1 MTTSQRRLRIGVI
14 GVGFGATVHVPGFLS
29 EGWEV
34 PVLWGRRTE
43 VAREKATALGVSDV
57 AEDWREIVAR
67 DDLDAVA
74 VTTPPAVHYQ
84 IVAAALRAGKH
95 VLCEKPFALNL
106 KEARG
111 MRDLAVE
118 HERTAMIAHEFR
130 FAPQRA
136 QIKDLLDEGRVGTPE
151 LVSAELLIGRPQP
164 DSPPPYTWAADTRQG
179 GGLLGALG
187 SHYIDGFRHWFGE
200 VTEVSGRLITRNP
213 NRLDADGQLVQAD
226 ADDGFSF
233 SLRFRSGVVASMT
246 ASSQVAPSLGARIT
260 IAGSDGVLVATQ
272 RGPNPEPDG
281 VVLAGRPEDRELKEL
296 AVDPRYMPI
305 EDNRDHRL
313 PAFRLL
319 VREFGRGIREGS
331 SPAPNFDDGVAC
343 QQVLDAVRLA
353 AASGQTVFPDGT
365 PIGGRGDANVALI
378 PGGGGANRFDRFAE
392 AVRRAMTEAQVE
404 AQRRGDGRITSG
416 HLLLALTKSTDGSVI
431 AVLSQI
437 GIDAAAVETAL
448 PERGTANDAEGIGLT
463 EDAKRA
469 IEAAAS
475 AARDFPTGQ
484 IDTGHLLIGLAQ
496 AGGESAHI
504 LAGLG
509 SDLTT
514 VRAAVRQE
522 LGFASS

>member
-1 MTTSQRRLRIGVI
+1 MDGGAALTTSQRSLRIGVI
-14 GVGFGATVHVPGFLS
+14 GAGFGAAVHVPGFLS

-43 VAREKATALGVSDV
+43 LAREKATALGVSDV
-57 AEDWREIVAR
+57 AEDWRKIVAR

-106 KEARG
+106 NEARG
-111 MRDLAVE
+111 MRDLAEE
-118 HERTAMIAHEFR
+118 HERTAMIAHETR

-151 LVSAELLIGRPQP
+151 LVSAELLLGRLPP

-200 VTEVSGRLITRNP
+200 VAEVSGRLMTRNP

-233 SLRFRSGVVASMT
+233 TLRFRSGVVASMT
-246 ASSQVAPSLGARIT
+246 ASSQIAPSLGARIT

-272 RGPNPEPDG
+272 RGANPEPDG
-281 VVLAGRPEDRELKEL
+281 VVLAGRPEDRGLEELP
-296 AVDPRYMPI
+296 VDPRYVPI
-305 EDNRDHRL
+305 EDDRDHRL

-319 VREFGRGIREGS
+319 VREFGRGIREGR

-343 QQVLDAVRLA
+343 QQILDAVRLA

-365 PIGGRGDANVALI
+365 PIGGRGDPNVALI
-378 PGGGGANRFDRFAE
+378 PGGGGANRFRSVRGERAAGDDRGPGGGA
-392 AVRRAMTEAQVE
+392 ASRRRTDHQRSPAAGAGEIDRRLGGRRPQPARDRRRR
-404 AQRRGDGRITSG
+404 RRGR
-416 HLLLALTKSTDGSVI
+416 
-431 AVLSQI
+431 
-437 GIDAAAVETAL
+437 
-448 PERGTANDAEGIGLT
+448 
-463 EDAKRA
+463 
-469 IEAAAS
+469 
-475 AARDFPTGQ
+475 AARRR
-484 IDTGHLLIGLAQ
+484 
-496 AGGESAHI
+496 GGERRRRYRADGGCE
-504 LAGLG
+504 ARDRGGGLG
-509 SDLTT
+509 
-514 VRAAVRQE
+514 RAGPPDR
-522 LGFASS
+522 GDRHRPTS